1 MLPIPVRSSH
11 AGQSRLQKDLGDT
24 MCRYCY
30 SDADEFLFDGFDNE
44 GLVDLPSS

>member
-1 MLPIPVRSSH
+1 MLPILVRWSH
-11 AGQSRLQKDLGDT
+11 AGQSRLQKDLGDI

-30 SDADEFLFDGFDNE
+30 SNADDSLFDGFDNE